1 MRNLNRLE
9 SYALAATAVTASL
22 VTSAN
27 AAVVSSGPVNIVVP
41 ANIDGVYLNVLT
53 GVSGGG
59 GSAVAGWD
67 INPYSGA
74 TLSFNTPAPTDTG
87 GVVRLGSATTGN
99 TNVANLAAGVLV
111 GNLPG
116 MWFSTSVSSASTTS
130 PTGRP
135 FLLNS
140 SNNFV
145 GFRFLNE
152 ATNSIHYG
160 YLRLQIGAALTN
172 RTIIEYG
179 YESVAGASIL
189 VPAPGAVALL
199 GVAGLA
205 GTRRRRA

>member
-27 AAVVSSGPVNIVVP
+27 AAVVTSGPVNIVVP
-41 ANIDGVYLNVLT
+41 ATVDGVYLNVLNGATGSAGT
-53 GVSGGG
+53 GVT
-59 GSAVAGWD
+59 GWD
-67 INPYSGA
+67 INPYSST
-74 TLSFNTPAPTDTG
+74 TLSFNTPAATDTG
-87 GVVRLGSATTGN
+87 GVVRLGSATSGN
-99 TNVANLAAGVLV
+99 TNIANLAGGVLV

-116 MWFSTSVSSASTTS
+116 MWFSTSFASASTTA
-130 PTGRP
+130 PVGRP
-135 FLLNS
+135 FVLNS

-152 ATNSIHYG
+152 TTNSIHYG
-160 YLRLQIGAALTN
+160 YLRFQIGAALTN

-179 YESVAGASIL
+179 YENVAGASIL

-199 GVAGLA
+199 GVAGLV
-205 GTRRRRA
+205 GTRRRRS